1 MYVKVPL
8 VQTLLLHDL
17 VFYYSPPESLLNCIP
32 QLCHYNLIF
41 GIFSQSGKM
50 SRRTQISSTTECPL
64 IERDVYPVDWSPNR
78 PFNTQQRLSF
88 KKSKC

>member
-8 VQTLLLHDL
+8 VQMLLLHDL

-41 GIFSQSGKM
+41 GSFRKVGKCHEG
-50 SRRTQISSTTECPL
+50 RK
-64 IERDVYPVDWSPNR
+64 YN
-78 PFNTQQRLSF
+78 QQLNAH
-88 KKSKC
+88 